1 MPKSYSSTHY
11 NPKHIQDITDIVD
24 YTIAKHKRIAVFR
37 FDVHF
42 PYIDQDD
49 PKIYRVTEFTKKFLG
64 SLKAKLEHQ
73 TKLEHQPKQKRRYKN
88 AVNFDYLWC
97 KEHRV
102 EKGTTMPH
110 YHFAI
115 ILNGND
121 FYSWGNFAYQEP
133 CLKTFL
139 EEAYMSAMDLNE
151 EQAKGKLQF
160 CKVNTIC
167 TYAGKNYDKG
177 REDTIDMLAYLAKL
191 EGKLPGQRCWGKSNI
206 HV

>member
-1 MPKSYSSTHY
+1 MPKSYSSTRY
-11 NPKHIQDITDIVD
+11 NLKHIQDITDIVD
-24 YTIAKHKRIAVFR
+24 STIAKHKRIAVFR

-49 PKIYRVTEFTKKFLG
+49 PRIYRVSEFTKKFLG
-64 SLKAKLEHQ
+64 SLKAKLEH
-73 TKLEHQPKQKRRYKN
+73 LYGHL
-88 AVNFDYLWC
+88 ADFDYLWC
-97 KEHRV
+97 KEQHID
-102 EKGTTMPH
+102 KGTRMPH

-151 EQAKGKLQF
+151 EQTKGKLQF
-160 CKVNTIC
+160 CKVKNIC
-167 TYAGKNYDKG
+167 TYAGKNYDKD
-177 REDTIDMLAYLAKL
+177 REDTIGMLAYLAKL
-191 EGKLPGQRCWGKSNI
+191 DGKLPGQRCWGKSNL
-206 HV
+206 HA